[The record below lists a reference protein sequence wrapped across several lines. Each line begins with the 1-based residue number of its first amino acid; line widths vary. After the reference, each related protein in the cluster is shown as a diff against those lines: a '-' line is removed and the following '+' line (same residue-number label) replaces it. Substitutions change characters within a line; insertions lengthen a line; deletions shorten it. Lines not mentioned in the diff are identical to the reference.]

1 MKTNTR
7 YLFLASCVGALALA
21 PHSVAAD
28 QSSSTYSGPEK
39 NFTGNVTAVDLSQH
53 TLKVQ
58 GEFLFGKTFNLGA
71 ACSYALLDGV
81 DNAPAGLHAGQKV
94 RVIYQSV
101 DGVLVADRVL
111 QQPMCYTGWVKAVD
125 PKAHTITVQTGGF
138 GVSRQ
143 FQFADGGRVTLL
155 GDKAG
160 TFADIQPGNHVS
172 LTYEEP
178 PGMATV
184 QNIAQTSATFTGAL
198 TAIDLDA
205 KTAKAKNMFDSRSF
219 NLGDHC
225 VIDLDGKGGGR
236 FSDLKPDEKLVFTYD
251 DINGVNVVN
260 RIAPAKETPESVSAS
275 NMPGG
280 S

>member
-7 YLFLASCVGALALA
+7 CLFLASCVCALALA

-39 NFTGNVTAVDLSQH
+39 TFTGSVTAVDLSQH
-53 TLKVQ
+53 TLKVR
-58 GEFLFGKTFNLGA
+58 GEYLFGKTFNLGA
-71 ACSYALLDGV
+71 ACSYALLDGA
-81 DNAPAGLHAGQKV
+81 DNAPAGLHSGQKV

-101 DGVLVADRVL
+101 DGVLVTDRVL
-111 QQPMCYTGWVKAVD
+111 QQPMRYTGWVKAVD
-125 PKAHTITVQTGGF
+125 PKAHTITVQAGGL

-178 PGMATV
+178 PGMATA

-205 KTAKAKNMFDSRSF
+205 KTVKAKTMFDSRSF
-219 NLGDHC
+219 NLGEHC

-236 FSDLKPDEKLVFTYD
+236 FSDLKPNENLVFTYD

>member
-1 MKTNTR
+1 
-7 YLFLASCVGALALA
+7 LALA
-21 PHSVAAD
+21 PHSVAAG

-39 NFTGNVTAVDLSQH
+39 NFTGTVTAVDLGQH

-58 GEFLFGKTFNLGA
+58 GEFLFHKSFNLGA

-81 DNAPAGLHAGQKV
+81 DNAPAGLHSGQKV

-101 DGVLVADRVL
+101 DGVLVADRIL
-111 QQPMCYTGWVKAVD
+111 QQPMRYTGWVKAVNTN
-125 PKAHTITVQTGGF
+125 TITVQSGGF

-143 FQFADGGRVTLL
+143 FQFVDGCRVTLL
-155 GDKAG
+155 GDKTG

>member
-1 MKTNTR
+1 MKTNTQ
-7 YLFLASCVGALALA
+7 YLFLASCVCALALA
-21 PHSVAAD
+21 PHSVVAD

-39 NFTGNVTAVDLSQH
+39 TFTGSVTAVDLSQH
-53 TLKVQ
+53 TLKVR
-58 GEFLFGKTFNLGA
+58 GEYLFGKTFNLGA

-81 DNAPAGLHAGQKV
+81 DNAPAGLHSGQKV

-111 QQPMCYTGWVKAVD
+111 QQPMRYTGWVKAVD
-125 PKAHTITVQTGGF
+125 PKAHTVTVQSGGF

-205 KTAKAKNMFDSRSF
+205 KTVKAKTMFDSRSF
-219 NLGDHC
+219 NLGEHC

-236 FSDLKPDEKLVFTYD
+236 FSDLKPNENLVFTYD